1 MISPWEI
8 YLVMQ
13 LDTITSAATL
23 VSFLGATALIFMWVW
38 IAEESEGFTARL
50 IGAALT
56 GMWGVCVVVAIFLP
70 SSKTAAAMIVIPA
83 IANNEQFRDE
93 AGDLY
98 RLAKQGL
105 QKLVAEESDSK
116 RDPE

>member
-13 LDTITSAATL
+13 LDTIGGAAVL
-23 VSFLGATALIFMWVW
+23 VSTFGVVGLLFMWTW
-38 IAEESEGFTARL
+38 IAEYSDGIAARVVGAAFTA
-50 IGAALT
+50 AWALS
-56 GMWGVCVVVAIFLP
+56 VAVAVFIP

-83 IANNEQFRDE
+83 IANNEKFQDE

-105 QKLVAEESDSK
+105 EKLVASE
-116 RDPE
+116 PEKKPATE